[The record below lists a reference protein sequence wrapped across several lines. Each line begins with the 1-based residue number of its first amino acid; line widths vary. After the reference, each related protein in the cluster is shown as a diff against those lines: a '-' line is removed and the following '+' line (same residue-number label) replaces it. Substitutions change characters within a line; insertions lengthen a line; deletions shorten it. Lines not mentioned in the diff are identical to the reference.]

1 MARNR
6 HNGSDLQT
14 GDSGRAVSL
23 RAEWIIAER
32 ILAEPILPVGVR
44 FVP

>member
-6 HNGSDLQT
+6 HNGFDLQT

-23 RAEWIIAER
+23 RAELIITEW
-32 ILAEPILPVGVR
+32 ILAEPTLPVGVR